1 MKDIG
6 RRLAYMVIIL
16 FVASYG
22 ISLDAGLASS
32 NPLLRATN
40 DRNSATA
47 SAAIPNLISRTGE
60 TGAKG
65 IAHIGTDANFADRDR
80 RTLENVPARKML
92 AQAKNQEKSGARA
105 LAESRSTEKVWKSQ
119 ELGLL
124 GIGLG
129 VGDLDGD
136 GKSEVVIVDP
146 STVHAYRF
154 IGGKLSHLAEYSAG
168 SMEIKAVDV
177 ARMRKQ
183 GPCRI
188 YVTAQNRGSLSS
200 FVLEYRNGRLI
211 PVMEGLDYFLRVILY
226 PTQGAILLGQKKGL
240 VKMYEGPVYRLA
252 DKGDA
257 LEPLGRFGIP
267 LKIPIF
273 GFAIGDFNG
282 NYKPLIAV
290 YDRSDHL
297 RIYQPTGKRLYI
309 SREFYGGS
317 DVILR
322 RSGMDSRT
330 AREADLLYG
339 ENEMEY
345 MRPRIMSLNLDK
357 GSRYE
362 ILAISHSSK
371 TGRLLGRTKM
381 LEDGR
386 VNGLLWN
393 GDALVRKWRTPRIQG
408 MITDF
413 TVDTLPGLS
422 GRRLIV
428 LERLKTDWLSFLR
441 SQSLVRAYDIESL
454 IHGATGK
461 ESETDDE

>member
-1 MKDIG
+1 MTAASVTKGGSSSGVGTEEIG
-6 RRLAYMVIIL
+6 SSIVRRDVI
-16 FVASYG
+16 VDPS
-22 ISLDAGLASS
+22 
-32 NPLLRATN
+32 
-40 DRNSATA
+40 
-47 SAAIPNLISRTGE
+47 
-60 TGAKG
+60 
-65 IAHIGTDANFADRDR
+65 
-80 RTLENVPARKML
+80 
-92 AQAKNQEKSGARA
+92 QEKTPVRVRTAQRQTERE
-105 LAESRSTEKVWKSQ
+105 ESRGGSSKSESLGTEKVWRSQ

-136 GKSEVVIVDP
+136 GKAEIVIIDP
-146 STVHAYRF
+146 SSVRAYRF
-154 IGGKLSHLAEYSAG
+154 IAGKLSELAEYSAG
-168 SMEIKAVDV
+168 TLELKSVDV

-211 PVMEGLDYFLRVILY
+211 PVMEGLDYFLRMIVY
-226 PTQGAILLGQKKGL
+226 PTQGPILLGQKKGL
-240 VKMYEGPVYRLA
+240 VKMYESPIYRLV

-257 LEPLGRFGIP
+257 LEPQGRFGIP

-273 GFAIGDFNG
+273 GFAVGDLNG
-282 NYKPLIAV
+282 NHKPLIAV

-297 RIYQPTGKRLYI
+297 RVYQPSGKRLYV
-309 SREFYGGS
+309 SREYYGGS

-322 RSGMDSRT
+322 RVGPENRTSRD
-330 AREADLLYG
+330 ADILFG
-339 ENEMEY
+339 ESEVEY
-345 MRPRIMSLNLDK
+345 VRPRIMSLNLDRGPK
-357 GSRYE
+357 YE

-386 VNGLLWN
+386 VSGLLWN
-393 GDALVRKWRTPRIQG
+393 GDALERKWRTPRIQG

-422 GRRLIV
+422 GRRLIT
-428 LERLKTDWLSFLR
+428 LERVKTDWLSFLR
-441 SQSLVRAYDIESL
+441 SQSRVRAYDLQWLMHRSAGDDTDES
-454 IHGATGK
+454 GN
-461 ESETDDE
+461 

>member
-1 MKDIG
+1 MKGIG
-6 RRLAYMVIIL
+6 RALACAAAMVVL
-16 FVASYG
+16 VSYG
-22 ISLDAGLASS
+22 LSPAVGLAFPTVSPDGS
-32 NPLLRATN
+32 PDRGATPASMQESVTGSP
-40 DRNSATA
+40 DR
-47 SAAIPNLISRTGE
+47 GE
-60 TGAKG
+60 AV
-65 IAHIGTDANFADRDR
+65 GT
-80 RTLENVPARKML
+80 VPEILML
-92 AQAKNQEKSGARA
+92 AQQTTTREDSGQKPRPQ
-105 LAESRSTEKVWKSQ
+105 SPNTEKEWKSQ

-124 GIGLG
+124 GIGMG

-136 GKSEVVIVDP
+136 GQNEVVIIGP

-154 IGGKLSHLAEYSAG
+154 IAGKLSLLAEYSAG
-168 SMEIKAVDV
+168 SMELKAVDV

-200 FVLEYRNGRLI
+200 LVLEYRKGRLI

-226 PTQGAILLGQKKGL
+226 PTQGPILLGQKKGL
-240 VKMYEGPVYRLA
+240 VKMYEGPIYRLA

-273 GFAIGDFNG
+273 GFTIGDFDG
-282 NYKPLIAV
+282 NHKPLIAV
-290 YDRSDHL
+290 YDKSDHL
-297 RIYQPTGKRLYI
+297 RIYQPSGKRLYVTQAY
-309 SREFYGGS
+309 YGGS

-322 RSGMDSRT
+322 RVGPESR
-330 AREADLLYG
+330 ASRDADILFG
-339 ENEMEY
+339 ENEVQF
-345 MRPRIMSLNLDK
+345 MRPRIMSLNLDP
-357 GSRYE
+357 GPRYE

-386 VNGLLWN
+386 INGLLWN

-413 TVDTLPGLS
+413 TVETVPGLA
-422 GRRLIV
+422 GRRLIT
-428 LERLKTDWLSFLR
+428 LERVKTDWLSFLR
-441 SQSLVRAYDIESL
+441 SESRVRAYDLDSL
-454 IHGATGK
+454 VHKTI
-461 ESETDDE
+461 SDEQENSAGD